1 MIKKLLTILAFFIIP
16 TLGYAALVP
25 TGWIRNTTTSKF
37 YIPYLGDNV
46 GIGTTSPYAKL
57 SVVGPVVAEY
67 FHATSTTATSTF
79 VGGLNVGDGNLNYDF
94 SSGETSIGSLL
105 TGTQSFDID
114 AGMVQ
119 WTDIPISA
127 AAAGTPQSYTAY
139 LGGNPMLT
147 IYGLAYGGTASTT
160 LHNSVVVGTTT
171 LSYAAFSVY
180 GRSTGGATASTT
192 AEFANAASTTLL

>member
-67 FHATSTTATSTF
+67 FHATSTTATST
-79 VGGLNVGDGNLNYDF
+79 
-94 SSGETSIGSLL
+94 I
-105 TGTQSFDID
+105 
-114 AGMVQ
+114 AG
-119 WTDIPISA
+119 
-127 AAAGTPQSYTAY
+127 Y
-139 LGGNPMLT
+139 L
-147 IYGLAYGGTASTT
+147 
-160 LHNSVVVGTTT
+160 
-171 LSYAAFSVY
+171 
-180 GRSTGGATASTT
+180 STT
-192 AEFANAASTTLL
+192 AFANTAMTAGSIPFFGAGGFMQQSNANLYYDATNNRLGLGTTSPYAKLSVVGET

>member
-79 VGGLNVGDGNLNYDF
+79 SGGFVATGQTVLDNLELGAITFDTNAGVLSWVDLPVTSAASAGTIQSY
-94 SSGETSIGSLL
+94 SASIGGTSIL
-105 TGTQSFDID
+105 TVYGESDG
-114 AGMVQ
+114 AGGMKNGR
-119 WTDIPISA
+119 IGI
-127 AAAGTPQSYTAY
+127 
-139 LGGNPMLT
+139 
-147 IYGLAYGGTASTT
+147 
-160 LHNSVVVGTTT
+160 GTTSPYAL
-171 LSYAAFSVY
+171 LSL
-180 GRSTGGATASTT
+180 ATTT
-192 AEFANAASTTLL
+192 NQLIDVFAIL